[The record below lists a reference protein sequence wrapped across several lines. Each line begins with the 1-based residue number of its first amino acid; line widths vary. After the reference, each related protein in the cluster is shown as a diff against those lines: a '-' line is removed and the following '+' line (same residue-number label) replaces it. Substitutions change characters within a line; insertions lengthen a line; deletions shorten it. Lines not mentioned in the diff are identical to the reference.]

1 MYLLRRDALEGRGK
15 IKFYTSFLD
24 ISIQVGIWNVGKY
37 GERTANLKFQCPLSG
52 CQRKY
57 GENRC
62 TIGIR
67 WYEEGKTTHVLCF
80 IVDCYFSFF
89 SSFFLLMIKDT

>member
-1 MYLLRRDALEGRGK
+1 MYLLPRNALEGRGK

-37 GERTANLKFQCPLSG
+37 GKRTVNSKFRCPLSG
-52 CQRKY
+52 HRRRYDK
-57 GENRC
+57 NRH
-62 TIGIR
+62 TIGIHR
-67 WYEEGKTTHVLCF
+67 YEEGKTTHVLCF

-89 SSFFLLMIKDT
+89 LLSFY